1 MPVKGH
7 LRRFW
12 HIRRLSGLGVIPGNA
27 GVAVDGVAS
36 GVIQAQTGAAI
47 QSSNVRDL
55 IRRALGRQHGRTVK
69 EGRASDLAGDEYIRQ
84 VYLGV

>member
-1 MPVKGH
+1 MLGS
-7 LRRFW
+7 
-12 HIRRLSGLGVIPGNA
+12 RLMASPQASFKRKPGRQY
-27 GVAVDGVAS
+27 D
-36 GVIQAQTGAAI
+36 QAT
-47 QSSNVRDL
+47 SVYRDL